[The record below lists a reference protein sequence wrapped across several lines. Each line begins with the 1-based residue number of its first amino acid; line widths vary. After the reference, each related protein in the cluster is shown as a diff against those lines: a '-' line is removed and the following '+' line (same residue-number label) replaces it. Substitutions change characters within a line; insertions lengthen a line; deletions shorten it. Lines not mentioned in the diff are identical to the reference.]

1 MNSYLNEGE
10 YSKLETLLI
19 NSNLHDTHRLSFGEF
34 WKNLKMARGYNKLK
48 KKGYKEALVDF
59 ETAIN
64 VPKNIAQHYMASFSS
79 QARRLFYIGYCYAR
93 MGNTEKADELWKEA
107 LKLKRVSRF
116 QPMYHYDHIKTLY
129 YQTFCLRGLG
139 RMDEADNY
147 IRQIEEFAKSISI
160 QENKGLQRQLL
171 ILSIRGFENIDAFD
185 KWDSELGL
193 VRINVNFNAP
203 EE

>member
-1 MNSYLNEGE
+1 
-10 YSKLETLLI
+10 
-19 NSNLHDTHRLSFGEF
+19 
-34 WKNLKMARGYNKLK
+34 
-48 KKGYKEALVDF
+48 
-59 ETAIN
+59 
-64 VPKNIAQHYMASFSS
+64 
-79 QARRLFYIGYCYAR
+79 

-116 QPMYHYDHIKTLY
+116 QPMYQYAHIKTIY
-129 YQTFCLRGLG
+129 YQAFCLRGLG
-139 RMDEADNY
+139 REDEADNY